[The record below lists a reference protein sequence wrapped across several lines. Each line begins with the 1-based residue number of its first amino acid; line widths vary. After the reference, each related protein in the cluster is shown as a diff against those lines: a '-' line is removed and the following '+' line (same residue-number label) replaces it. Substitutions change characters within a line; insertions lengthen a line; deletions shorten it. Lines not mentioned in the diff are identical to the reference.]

1 MSHSSTIAHT
11 PPHTLPQ
18 LSDTPSRITPLLL
31 RQTCQL
37 AGPGRGA
44 SFSCLQTQM
53 WKLSLRCNPEYLL
66 CLYYA
71 FITLEG
77 QTYSL
82 HLVFGHQHTF
92 WKIFLWNYICFAYMI
107 KRRSHCT
114 ECIKEGVEWCAM
126 NVGNAQLCQ
135 TFLGSCSWVSRPA
148 WHDRVKQRLPILIA
162 AEVAIVVGWKC
173 TRWRGRWR
181 GSSWHEQAQASP
193 DSVQVHSFL
202 PDLMKEATLLL

>member
-1 MSHSSTIAHT
+1 MWREPACDILHLDPSITPLHT
-11 PPHTLPQ
+11 LPHTLTHTLPHTLPNTLPHTLPHVPYHYSDILQ
-18 LSDTPSRITPLLL
+18 LESRITPLLL

-92 WKIFLWNYICFAYMI
+92 WKIFL
-107 KRRSHCT
+107 
-114 ECIKEGVEWCAM
+114 
-126 NVGNAQLCQ
+126 
-135 TFLGSCSWVSRPA
+135 
-148 WHDRVKQRLPILIA
+148 
-162 AEVAIVVGWKC
+162 
-173 TRWRGRWR
+173 
-181 GSSWHEQAQASP
+181 
-193 DSVQVHSFL
+193 
-202 PDLMKEATLLL
+202 